1 MSRGNVLSCVG
12 VKACRPTARSG
23 RGHSARFANFAN
35 LANLFGREFLRC
47 AGIFS
52 VNAHCPCVRLYLCAP
67 RGVACE
73 TFFIALIFCGIASR
87 EKSAGAL
94 RSALRSIFRPAMRSA
109 ARPDCALQIP
119 TAGNRL
125 RSGFSTRASFSRR
138 KKLQNVFSKKIV
150 RLPRPGQGVR
160 PCVRAADL
168 FTRRI

>member
-1 MSRGNVLSCVG
+1 MEISLCRGNVKVWDCGLALLSGVGNILSCVG

-73 TFFIALIFCGIASR
+73 TFFYRAYFLRYCKPREIRRGVALDIAFN
-87 EKSAGAL
+87 
-94 RSALRSIFRPAMRSA
+94 
-109 ARPDCALQIP
+109 IP
-119 TAGNRL
+119 TGDALGGVSGL
-125 RSGFSTRASFSRR
+125 RFA
-138 KKLQNVFSKKIV
+138 N
-150 RLPRPGQGVR
+150 PGGGKPPAER
-160 PCVRAADL
+160 FFNAR
-168 FTRRI
+168 FF